1 MDAQQELFSV
11 SNLQVRVAVKQKGT
25 FGSRFVEV
33 PIVDGVNFTIH
44 KGETLGLVGESG
56 CGKTTLGRALVRIGR
71 TVVSGTIRFEGR
83 DISALSN
90 KEFRPLRKEM
100 QLMFQDPFAS
110 LNPRLMIE
118 QMLLEVMKVHH
129 IADGDEARKRVRE
142 LLEVVGLNREFLYR
156 FPHELSGG
164 QRQRIGIARALAVNP
179 KFIVCDEPVSALDVS
194 IQSQIINLLKDLQRS
209 MGIAYL
215 FIAHDLSVV
224 EYISHRVAVMYLG
237 RIVELAEAT
246 ELYKNPLHPYTR
258 ALLSA
263 IPSTEVGAKKERIL
277 LSGDLPSIT
286 TVPQGCVFHPRC
298 PQAKAECRHHIPQ
311 LQEHSS
317 GHQVACLLYE

>member
-71 TVVSGTIRFEGR
+71 TAVSGTIRFEGR

-129 IADGDEARKRVRE
+129 IAEGEEARKRVRE

-246 ELYKNPLHPYTR
+246 ELCFQPFPQRKLELKKSAFYSAVICRALQRCRRGAFFIHAARKQRQSAVIIFHNYKNTHR
-258 ALLSA
+258 G
-263 IPSTEVGAKKERIL
+263 IK
-277 LSGDLPSIT
+277 
-286 TVPQGCVFHPRC
+286 
-298 PQAKAECRHHIPQ
+298 
-311 LQEHSS
+311 
-317 GHQVACLLYE
+317 

>member
-1 MDAQQELFSV
+1 
-11 SNLQVRVAVKQKGT
+11 
-25 FGSRFVEV
+25 
-33 PIVDGVNFTIH
+33 
-44 KGETLGLVGESG
+44 
-56 CGKTTLGRALVRIGR
+56 
-71 TVVSGTIRFEGR
+71 
-83 DISALSN
+83 
-90 KEFRPLRKEM
+90 
-100 QLMFQDPFAS
+100 
-110 LNPRLMIE
+110 
-118 QMLLEVMKVHH
+118 
-129 IADGDEARKRVRE
+129 
-142 LLEVVGLNREFLYR
+142 
-156 FPHELSGG
+156 
-164 QRQRIGIARALAVNP
+164 
-179 KFIVCDEPVSALDVS
+179 
-194 IQSQIINLLKDLQRS
+194 
-209 MGIAYL
+209 
-215 FIAHDLSVV
+215 
-224 EYISHRVAVMYLG
+224 MYLG